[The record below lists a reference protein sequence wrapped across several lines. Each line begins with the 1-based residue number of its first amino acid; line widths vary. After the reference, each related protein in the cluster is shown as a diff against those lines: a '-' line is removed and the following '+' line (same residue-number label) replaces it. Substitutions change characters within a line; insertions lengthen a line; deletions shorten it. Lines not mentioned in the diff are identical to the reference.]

1 MQTKV
6 LDGALRKQIFKEY
19 KAANERIIFLDYDGT
34 LVGFFGDPA
43 MSKPDEELKKLLK
56 ALTADKK
63 NHVVIISGRDR
74 NTLKDWL
81 EDYNLEIVAEH
92 GAWIRRSGADF
103 KPAPNLENVWV
114 NKIKIV
120 LDDYVNRTPGSFV
133 EEKDYSLVWHYRKV
147 ETGLGEV
154 RAREL
159 SSHLK
164 YITNSQNLQ
173 VMEGDK
179 VIEIKNSEVNKG
191 KGAKRI
197 LKGYR
202 PDFVLACG
210 DDRTDEDTFLALPA
224 GSHSIKIGAGAS
236 AAKYSV
242 SDFTKIRTLLFEL
255 TKR

>member
-1 MQTKV
+1 
-6 LDGALRKQIFKEY
+6 
-19 KAANERIIFLDYDGT
+19 
-34 LVGFFGDPA
+34 
-43 MSKPDEELKKLLK
+43 
-56 ALTADKK
+56 
-63 NHVVIISGRDR
+63 
-74 NTLKDWL
+74 
-81 EDYNLEIVAEH
+81 
-92 GAWIRRSGADF
+92 
-103 KPAPNLENVWV
+103 
-114 NKIKIV
+114 IKIV

-197 LKGYR
+197 LKNYN

-210 DDRTDEDTFLALPA
+210 DDRTDEDTFLALPEGA
-224 GSHSIKIGAGAS
+224 HSIKIGAGAS

-255 TKR
+255 TKM